1 MKFCVADMCAKVQ
14 GKTSE
19 LAVFAAF
26 WGLKGQ
32 DFDTFC
38 ASSELRNSRSSRSC
52 NVVYRCII
60 AFYEKIFVVRHNN
73 NSYNSCFLKGIIL
86 PLPLFL

>member
-1 MKFCVADMCAKVQ
+1 MEFCVADMCANVQ

-32 DFDTFC
+32 DFATFC
-38 ASSELRNSRSSRSC
+38 ASSELRNSRSRRFC
-52 NVVYRCII
+52 NFIYRCII
-60 AFYEKIFVVRHNN
+60 AFYEKIFVARHYN
-73 NSYNSCFLKGIIL
+73 NSYYSCFLKGIIL